1 VKPLDGDQITASDAV
16 SRQKALVVV
25 GAINIDMV
33 VAAEVLPAPGETVV
47 GRGPERHGGGKG
59 ANAAVAAARA
69 GATALLIGAVGDDE
83 TGVVALEGLRD
94 ARVDLAGVAVL
105 PQTPTGVALIV
116 VDGSGENQIAV
127 GAGANGA
134 LMSSWVKAQL
144 EASIATGARC
154 VLVSTEIPD
163 AAVVAAVR
171 VAAIAGVTCILN
183 TAPPPE
189 AIEEL
194 ISWGRPLITANAH
207 ELDLISRTLDGE
219 GPGLGNTLSDR
230 AVELARRTTRPVIVT
245 TGASGAVLATP
256 EGSTE
261 VFTPPPT
268 TVVDTTGAGDTLN
281 GVLAAGLARGDSLS
295 DALRSAVAAASISV
309 SRAGARCGMPFRDEV
324 DALISPQHDVAP
336 HGGGP
341 LDDAA

>member
-1 VKPLDGDQITASDAV
+1 MTEAADRDAASRAETL
-16 SRQKALVVV
+16 AVV

-33 VAAEVLPAPGETVV
+33 VTADELPGPGETVV
-47 GRGPERHGGGKG
+47 GSGPVWHGGGKG

-69 GATALLIGAVGDDE
+69 GASAVLIGAVGDDE
-83 TGVVALEGLRD
+83 TGGVALDGLRD

-105 PQTPTGVALIV
+105 SETPTGVALIV

-127 GAGANGA
+127 GAGANHGI
-134 LMSSWVKAQL
+134 SPSWVKAQL
-144 EASIATGARC
+144 EAIIAAGARC

-194 ISWGRPLITANAH
+194 VTWGCPLITANAH
-207 ELDLISRTLDGE
+207 ELDLISRMLGR
-219 GPGLGNTLSDR
+219 GGSGLGNTLSER
-230 AVELARRTTRPVIVT
+230 ALELARRTTSPVVVT

-256 EGSTE
+256 DGTTKT
-261 VFTPPPT
+261 FTPPPT

-295 DALRSAVAAASISV
+295 DALRTAVAAASISV
-309 SRAGARCGMPFRDEV
+309 SRAGARRGMPFRDEV
-324 DALISPQHDVAP
+324 EALVSPRH
-336 HGGGP
+336 
-341 LDDAA
+341 DAAASSDGPVNDAA